1 MKKTFPLLTLA
12 LAASFVVHGPA
23 MAQVAGASVTTDVSV
38 VESTQVALGWSVKKT
53 LLGKTIYNE
62 VGKKVGKV
70 QDIIIAPD
78 KSVSYI
84 IVEAGGF
91 IDMGRHDVAVPVSQ
105 IKDQGGKLVLPGA
118 TVASIKALPQFEY
131 VSDSAQRDKLI
142 ANAEKDITRGN
153 AKLAELAYK
162 ADTASVEAKAGIDKT
177 IAKLRLDVK
186 FVQTQLAELNQA
198 TATRWREFEA
208 GVSAATARLRNS
220 IDNAKG

>member
-78 KSVSYI
+78 RSVSYI

-91 IDMGRHDVAVPVSQ
+91 IDMGRHDVAVPVSH

-118 TVASIKALPQFEY
+118 TIESIKALPEFEY
-131 VSDSAQRDKLI
+131 VDDTARRDKFI
-142 ANAEKDITRGN
+142 ASAEKDITRGKAALAELARKAESAN
-153 AKLAELAYK
+153 AQTKVNLDQDIATVQADLTSAQTKLAELNHA
-162 ADTASVEAKAGIDKT
+162 AAK
-177 IAKLRLDVK
+177 
-186 FVQTQLAELNQA
+186 
-198 TATRWREFEA
+198 RWREFEA
-208 GVSAATARLRNS
+208 SVSAATTRLRAS
-220 IDNAKG
+220 VDKTRA